1 MSFATAE
8 DVMATVEQ
16 AVKGLLET
24 LARSVKFVSQG
35 DSMVPELVGEKSGDQ
50 NRSLPDQPPF
60 PRISY
65 ETAMTRYGS
74 DKPDLRIPF
83 TVGLPL
89 QQKAAIILTDFV
101 TDPTSR
107 PDTPIRFCPENK

>member
-1 MSFATAE
+1 
-8 DVMATVEQ
+8 MATVEQ

-24 LARSVKFVSQG
+24 LAGSIKYVSQG
-35 DSMVPELVGEKSGDQ
+35 DRMVPELVDETSSDQ
-50 NRSLPDQPPF
+50 NRGLPDQLPF

-89 QQKAAIILTDFV
+89 QQRAAILHTDFV
-101 TDPTSR
+101 IDPTSR
-107 PDTPIRFCPENK
+107 PDAPI